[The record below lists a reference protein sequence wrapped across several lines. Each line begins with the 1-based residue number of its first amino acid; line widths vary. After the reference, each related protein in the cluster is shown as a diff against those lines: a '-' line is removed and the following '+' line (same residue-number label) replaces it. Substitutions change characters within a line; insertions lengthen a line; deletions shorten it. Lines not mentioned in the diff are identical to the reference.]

1 MGPAQL
7 LVLALPAGL
16 IVAAYRCWDMLLASF
31 TTQQLIVWGLWLL
44 VCGTYWGFGGLFHL
58 VDRSGRPEALSR
70 AKLQPQRAPDR
81 ARVTTTQLCAN
92 LLAGQVFILLPY
104 SFLQHRVHTSSS
116 IPLALRVEAALPE
129 VPEVLAHLA
138 ALVLLEEF
146 FFYYTHRL
154 LHQPWLY
161 RNVSPPP
168 PLSAVACH
176 PPDPSRPQVHRQHH
190 AFTAPVALA
199 AVYAHPAEVA
209 TSNALPL
216 VLTPLLLHCHLF
228 TVVVWCKCSHF
239 LCASSFS
246 KPQRRGCT
254 DVLAVVGSQLH
265 HCGYSCGLSA
275 PPQSGLLRFVVPV
288 PQPEFHDWH
297 HERGGGPN
305 GVGVGGNFGLLG
317 VLDALHGTDRR
328 WRQSLAKADL

>member
-16 IVAAYRCWDMLLASF
+16 IVAAYRCWDLLLASF

-70 AKLQPQRAPDR
+70 AKLQPRRAPDR
-81 ARVTTTQLCAN
+81 ARVTTSQLCAN

-104 SFLQHRVHTSSS
+104 SFLQYRVHTSSW
-116 IPLALRVEAALPE
+116 IPLGLRVEAALPE

-161 RNVSPPP
+161 RNVRPAPC
-168 PLSAVACH
+168 AVACH
-176 PPDPSRPQVHRQHH
+176 ADPS
-190 AFTAPVALA
+190 TAGPPPAPR
-199 AVYAHPAEVA
+199 VYRA
-209 TSNALPL
+209 
-216 VLTPLLLHCHLF
+216 
-228 TVVVWCKCSHF
+228 
-239 LCASSFS
+239 
-246 KPQRRGCT
+246 RGARCR
-254 DVLAVVGSQLH
+254 VR
-265 HCGYSCGLSA
+265 A
-275 PPQSGLLRFVVPV
+275 PG
-288 PQPEFHDWH
+288 
-297 HERGGGPN
+297 
-305 GVGVGGNFGLLG
+305 
-317 VLDALHGTDRR
+317 
-328 WRQSLAKADL
+328 